1 MIKLG
6 DECRDCGDKPGTN
19 RQCEHCE
26 LVRAVKLLSG
36 VVHEQG
42 DQIRELEKRV
52 TELSRDLKIIQVFG

>member
-1 MIKLG
+1 MIRLG

-52 TELSRDLKIIQVFG
+52 TELRRNSWWNEVIG

>member
-1 MIKLG
+1 MIRLG

-52 TELSRDLKIIQVFG
+52 TELRRNSWMTGLFG

>member
-1 MIKLG
+1 MIRLS

-52 TELSRDLKIIQVFG
+52 TELRRNSWWNEVIG

>member
-1 MIKLG
+1 MIRLG
-6 DECRDCGDKPGTN
+6 DECRDCGDKQGTN

-26 LVRAVKLLSG
+26 LVRTVKLLSR

-52 TELSRDLKIIQVFG
+52 TELRRLAWV